1 MRYMKVIVALVL
13 VALGFGGWYFLVRR
27 DQLVFGFNEAPA
39 PPGIGV
45 IAYGYAIT
53 FVGVVLGAIYRELQA
68 RRAHGE
74 QRIATIPGLF
84 GDVFRSIDF
93 WMSACASPIVYALL
107 WKSFAGGG
115 IAALTIVGLQNG
127 FCCTV
132 ILDRLTAKAA
142 VSGVENG

>member
-1 MRYMKVIVALVL
+1 LSLSVSAAGTFSSVESSLSLVL
-13 VALGFGGWYFLVRR
+13 TKRLA
-27 DQLVFGFNEAPA
+27 A
-39 PPGIGV
+39 PGIGV
-45 IAYGYAIT
+45 IAFGYVIT
-53 FVGVVLGAIYRELQA
+53 LVGVVLGAIYRELQA
-68 RRAHGE
+68 RRARGE

-132 ILDRLTAKAA
+132 ILDRLTTTKAA
-142 VSGVENG
+142 PGAADHPL